1 MTGWAASR
9 DGYDFQNL
17 HRNKRSIALD
27 LKTEEGKKAF
37 FKLAETAD
45 VLVENMRVRVKHRL
59 GIAPEQVQA
68 VNPRLIYASI
78 SGFGQTGPY
87 SERAGVD
94 QIAQGMG
101 GMMTITGEKGR
112 GPMRAGIPFVDLTAG
127 NLLAL
132 AVMMALWERQKTGK
146 GRYVHT
152 SLLEAMVFMLDLQAA
167 RYLMDGEVP
176 GQAGNDHPV
185 NIPMGA
191 FDDRRQAGEHR
202 GLQPEDVGAVRRGG
216 GPSRMAR
223 GRGMEDREGPQRRPR
238 AAERRDHGGVQAE
251 AVRPLDRPAGTH
263 RHPLRADQQG
273 GPGVRRPAGAASAD
287 GDADQHPG
295 PRRHAS
301 RLLRRSTW
309 KASTARCAACR
320 RGSASI
326 PPRSW
331 REAGYSDD
339 DVARLRGLGVHRR
352 GVSGMEFADGKILA
366 EIKDG
371 VGRITF
377 NQPEKRNAMSVAM
390 WGGMGDAL
398 DLFEKDAAVRCIVLT
413 GAGDKAFVSGADIS
427 QFEKIRSDAD
437 AQREYSKQTAGGRLK
452 LASFPKPVIA
462 EIRGFCMGGGLGIAM
477 SCDIRIAAEGSQFGI
492 PAARLGIAYGFD
504 MVRHLVDLVGPAHAH
519 MILMTR
525 RALRRARG
533 RALRAD
539 QQGRAGRCAGRR
551 DRRADGDHRGQRAAV
566 AVCQQADGAGGAA
579 GPRRSRHG
587 RR

>member
-1 MTGWAASR
+1 MPDSPTDARHTMAATLPLSGIVVLDLTLARAGPTCVRHLADWGAEVIRIEPPSFNDGLGGSR

-101 GMMTITGEKGR
+101 GMMTITGEPGR

-132 AVMMALWERQKTGK
+132 AVMMALWEREKTGK

-191 FDDRRQAGEHR
+191 FETADKPVNIAASSPKMWAQFAEALGH
-202 GLQPEDVGAVRRGG
+202 PEWLEVEAWKT
-216 GPSRMAR
+216 AR
-223 GRGMEDREGPQRRPR
+223 GRSDNRKDVNAAITEVFKQKPSEHWIDLLERIGIPCGPINKVDQVFADPQVQHLRMAMPIAHPTRGATHLVSSAINMEGIESEVWR
-238 AAERRDHGGVQAE
+238 V
-251 AVRPLDRPAGTH
+251 
-263 RHPLRADQQG
+263 
-273 GPGVRRPAGAASAD
+273 
-287 GDADQHPG
+287 
-295 PRRHAS
+295 
-301 RLLRRSTW
+301 
-309 KASTARCAACR
+309 
-320 RGSASI
+320 
-326 PPRSW
+326 PPRLGEHSAEIL

-339 DVARLRGLGVHRR
+339 DVARLRGLGVI
-352 GVSGMEFADGKILA
+352 G
-366 EIKDG
+366 
-371 VGRITF
+371 
-377 NQPEKRNAMSVAM
+377 
-390 WGGMGDAL
+390 
-398 DLFEKDAAVRCIVLT
+398 
-413 GAGDKAFVSGADIS
+413 
-427 QFEKIRSDAD
+427 
-437 AQREYSKQTAGGRLK
+437 
-452 LASFPKPVIA
+452 
-462 EIRGFCMGGGLGIAM
+462 
-477 SCDIRIAAEGSQFGI
+477 EG
-492 PAARLGIAYGFD
+492 
-504 MVRHLVDLVGPAHAH
+504 
-519 MILMTR
+519 
-525 RALRRARG
+525 
-533 RALRAD
+533 
-539 QQGRAGRCAGRR
+539 
-551 DRRADGDHRGQRAAV
+551 
-566 AVCQQADGAGGAA
+566 
-579 GPRRSRHG
+579 
-587 RR
+587 